1 MIGGCGMSQSSCDP
15 IFGFNVID
23 TTDGKVTVYYFNVNQ
38 NPTGADKID
47 NYAAILSC
55 IQAKGVSG
63 CYDLAQVWVSQTLPL

>member
-1 MIGGCGMSQSSCDP
+1 MSDTSCSP

-23 TTDGKVTVYYFNVNQ
+23 TTDDKVTVYYFNINEG
-38 NPTGADKID
+38 TSGANKVD

-63 CYDLAQVWVSQTLPL
+63 CYDLAQVWASQTLPLA